1 MANEVVTADLVSNGG
16 LVAEILASMIHEEL
30 YDPTDLRAVCRRVD
44 WTAGGSTA
52 MSITSVPGPGVF
64 AAVAEGSSAS
74 NSAYTTDSS
83 TLTIARYSR
92 MYEITDLVPVAG
104 SAVDLNL
111 LVGNLMGGVA
121 VTITDLIAALFGSLS
136 NSVGT
141 SGVDMSV
148 DDMYD
153 AQFQLNSSLVTGR
166 YTFVGHNTQL
176 NDFRSSLRG
185 ETGAIQFVAATADM
199 LASGKAAGFQGSWN
213 GIDVWQSD
221 SCASSGGNRQGA
233 MFGED
238 CFAYTEAPVSLIQ
251 GHIPASNILVDAGE
265 ILVELVRDAAGG
277 ETGALAH
284 YYPAVCEIEDSRGVL
299 VSTDA

>member
-16 LVAEILASMIHEEL
+16 LVSEILASLIHEQL

-52 MSITSVPGPGVF
+52 MSITSVPGPGAF
-64 AAVAEGSSAS
+64 SSVAEGASSS
-74 NSAYTTDSS
+74 NSTYTTDEA
-83 TLTIARYSR
+83 TLTVARYAR
-92 MYEITDLVPVAG
+92 QYEITDLVPVAG
-104 SAVDLNL
+104 SPVDLNL
-111 LVGNLMGGVA
+111 LVANLMGGVA

-153 AQFQLNSSLVTGR
+153 AQFQLNSSLVSGR
-166 YTFVGHNTQL
+166 YTFVGHPVQL

-185 ETGAIQFVAATADM
+185 ETGAIQFTPATAEM
-199 LASGKAAGFQGSWN
+199 LASKGSGYQGSWN

-233 MFGED
+233 MFGEN
-238 CFAYTEAPVSLIQ
+238 CFAYTEAPVALIQ
-251 GHIPASNILVDAGE
+251 GHIPASDILVNAGE

-277 ETGALAH
+277 ETAALAH
-284 YYPAVCEIEDSRGVL
+284 YYPAVAELEDSRGVL
-299 VSTDA
+299 VATDA

>member
-1 MANEVVTADLVSNGG
+1 MANEVVTADLVTNGG
-16 LVAEILASMIHEEL
+16 LVAEILASLIHEQL
-30 YDPTDLRAVCRRVD
+30 YDPTDLRSVCRRVD

-52 MSITSVPGPGVF
+52 MSITSVPGPGAF
-64 AAVAEGSSAS
+64 SAVAEGSSAS
-74 NSAYTTDSS
+74 NSAYTTSES

-104 SAVDLNL
+104 SPVDLNL
-111 LVGNLMGGVA
+111 LVANLMGGVA

-141 SGVDMSV
+141 SGVDASV
-148 DDMYD
+148 DDFYD
-153 AQFQLNSSLVTGR
+153 AQFQLNSSLVSGR
-166 YTFVGHNTQL
+166 YTGVFHPTQL

-185 ETGAIQFVAATADM
+185 ETGAIQFVPATAEM
-199 LASGKAAGFQGSWN
+199 LASKGSGYQGAWN
-213 GIDVWQSD
+213 GIDIWQSD

-233 MFGED
+233 MFGEN

-251 GHIPASNILVDAGE
+251 GHIPASDILVDAGE
-265 ILVELVRDAAGG
+265 ILVEMVRNAIGG
-277 ETGALAH
+277 ETAALCH
-284 YYPAVCEIEDSRGVL
+284 YYPAVSELEDSRGVL